1 MLYHFP
7 TRTVFSELDRLQ
19 REMNRLFERSF
30 APRLR
35 SAPSFPAMNVWTND
49 AIFVVADMPD
59 MNENSVDIT
68 LEKNILSIQGL
79 VEPVYPEGY
88 SVAYI
93 EYEDGDFQR
102 RFTLNDK
109 INQDK
114 IEATLREGVLRLKL
128 PKIVPTQRKI
138 SVKAG

>member
-1 MLYHFP
+1 MSDETKTLETEKQEVIP
-7 TRTVFSELDRLQ
+7 DNGERTRARRAFV
-19 REMNRLFERSF
+19 
-30 APRLR
+30 PRTDIYE
-35 SAPSFPAMNVWTND
+35 TNH
-49 AIFVVADMPD
+49 AIFVVADMPGVS
-59 MNENSVDIT
+59 ENSVDIT
-68 LEKNILSIQGL
+68 LEKNVLTIQGL

-88 SVAYI
+88 SVAYA

-102 RFTLNDK
+102 KFTLTDQ
-109 INQDK
+109 IDQDN